1 MVLGYIVGVHLYS
14 LWIWSVRQC
23 FCQCSTRDQW
33 ILGLLS
39 PLVKDIS
46 IAILFKVA
54 YKSAED
60 GEQGRYFMKFS
71 VIHNITTKHAVFLAI
86 LVGNVA
92 TPTTTYCIIF
102 VDFAKALYSTLK
114 IIHNKRNGRNIEGNL

>member
-1 MVLGYIVGVHLYS
+1 MATLLVCIVIVYGYGVFGNAFANVPQEY
-14 LWIWSVRQC
+14 
-23 FCQCSTRDQW
+23 QW

-46 IAILFKVA
+46 IALLFKVA